1 MNLRI
6 LRRCSNGRMRQRSV
20 ALILR
25 TVATVLILRAAA
37 AAQNLPPPGAYQP
50 IPNFT
55 GVGAGLQFREAINDR
70 FSGAQAIAPS
80 IASTALAN
88 LPPEQDGM
96 LLFCNNCRSATPCVS
111 GGGGAW
117 ALGTRGQWACAS
129 AALEANLNANGNKV
143 SSLAGATVN
152 GDALAFGQT
161 GAQLNTLSGSKL
173 NGTDAITSVSVNGV
187 LNAQDFGA
195 VCSDTTASATTT
207 ASNATITVGA
217 IGDFKVGQ
225 YVKLD
230 AAGASNTIATPTI
243 ASVVDDG
250 YGYPGTHVLPSIGFD
265 IPALGTTTTPNG
277 NCTVDAGTAD
287 NGNTSCSTTYGYSVQ
302 NVGQTGIGAGVNGMR
317 SAASSTVYITTAPVN
332 PSIGNAVIVTYST
345 DANTTGT
352 IIRRCTG
359 ASCTPTSIYAVTSI
373 VPRLI
378 FGGTTSV
385 SYRDNG
391 KPFGIDEEAATSAV
405 AADLDAQITAIS
417 GTSVTLSAAPS
428 QSGTHTMRHDNAP
441 ALQQA
446 VNASVLA
453 TPVGSKVYLPACATH
468 YDMSQAVSFWGL
480 AGTGIEGPSTNPD
493 VFSSAEIQWDGPP
506 SGVVFNMNR
515 AFADTIENIGLEGTS
530 GSTPGIMI
538 DMNNYG
544 TGPSTQGPGAPASS
558 ATVANIGTK
567 LELRHV
573 DCGIVGLCLD
583 LGGGTNDEN
592 AVVDDLQCS
601 EQAYPPLGSG
611 NICIYSNSQETYNEA
626 FYNIGC
632 GNRDYCFDF
641 TRIGSFVM
649 TNTNSEDAGILFSNW
664 DPSSYGKI
672 IGGQEESAQ
681 MFGYILS
688 QTNVSDFRLA
698 GGGGPWGAIA
708 VGGSSDIFENIYL
721 DTDATTSMNWI
732 GGGTFI
738 NVSFGQPLSFL
749 GISGSNYELGGQASP
764 ANPGAAGGS
773 FPVPPYFIPI
783 TSTNGLSAIP
793 NFTCIHCSV
802 PGQSAPGVVSNE
814 PNQATAFNAAP
825 TTITLTGTA
834 GTAVC
839 SQSMQGT
846 LKIATCYLNAY
857 QETGTAQTVCFNGS
871 GCTANLAGV
880 NFSAAPNILASCGT
894 YGPASTA
901 TVLTLPANAS
911 MTAETCNV
919 TAIGQ

>member
-1 MNLRI
+1 MNLKI
-6 LRRCSNGRMRQRSV
+6 LRWCSNGRTRQRSV

-70 FSGAQAIAPS
+70 FSGAQPIAPS

-173 NGTDAITSVSVNGV
+173 NGTDTITNVSLNGV

-195 VCSDTTASATTT
+195 VCSDTTESATTT
-207 ASNATITVGA
+207 ASNATVTVGT

-243 ASVVDDG
+243 TSVADDG
-250 YGYPGTHVLPSIGFD
+250 YGGPPSNPLPNVPILD

-277 NCTVDAGTAD
+277 NCTVDAGTA
-287 NGNTSCSTTYGYSVQ
+287 NNSNTSCSSTYGYSVQ
-302 NVGQTGIGAGVNGMR
+302 NVGQTGIGAGLNGMR
-317 SAASSTVYITTAPVN
+317 SAASSTVYITTAPAS

-359 ASCTPTSIYAVTSI
+359 ASCTPTSIYAITSI
-373 VPRLI
+373 VPRLM

-391 KPFGIDEEAATSAV
+391 FPFGIDEEASTSAV

-417 GTSVTLSAAPS
+417 GSSVTLSVAPS
-428 QSGTHTMRHDNAP
+428 RSITTTMRHDNAP

-453 TPVGSKVYLPACATH
+453 GITGSKVQLPACATH
-468 YDMSQAVSFWGL
+468 YDMSQAVSFWQL
-480 AGTGIEGPSTNPD
+480 SQTGISGPGSN
-493 VFSSAEIQWDGPP
+493 FNGSINANIRWDGPA
-506 SGVVFNMNR
+506 GGIVFNMNDS
-515 AFADTIENIGLEGTS
+515 FADSIEGIGLDGQT

-538 DMNNYG
+538 DMNRYG
-544 TGPSTQGPGAPASS
+544 TSSPLTQGPGAPNSG
-558 ATVANIGTK
+558 VAFAGLPPTGLQVRN
-567 LELRHV
+567 V
-573 DCGIVGLCLD
+573 QCGVVGLCLD
-583 LGGGTNDEN
+583 LGGGANDED
-592 AVVDDLQCS
+592 AVIDGLNCS
-601 EQAYPPLGSG
+601 TPNGVGG
-611 NICIYSNSQETYNEA
+611 NICVYSNSQETYNEA
-626 FYNIGC
+626 FYNTQC
-632 GNRDYCFDF
+632 SSRDYCFDF

-649 TNTNSEDAGILFSNW
+649 MNTNSENAGILFSNW
-664 DPSSYGKI
+664 DPSNYGKI
-672 IGGQEESAQ
+672 VGGQEEGAQ
-681 MFGYILS
+681 LFGYILS
-688 QTNVSDFRLA
+688 QTSVSDFRIA
-698 GGGGPWGAIA
+698 GGSGPWATVVVSGN
-708 VGGSSDIFENIYL
+708 GDLYENIVE
-721 DTDATTSMNWI
+721 DNNGSPTTSMNWG

-738 NVSFGQPLSFL
+738 NDNFGEPLSFL
-749 GISGSNYELGGQASP
+749 GNSSYWGGGTSP
-764 ANPGAAGGS
+764 ATPGAGGI

-783 TSTNGLSAIP
+783 TNSGGAGAIP
-793 NFTCIHCSV
+793 PFTCIHCSV
-802 PGQSAPGVVSNE
+802 YGQYPPGIVSNE

-825 TTITLTGTA
+825 AAITLTGTA

-894 YGPASTA
+894 YGPTSSA

-911 MTAETCNV
+911 MTAETCNI